1 MYIYIVNNVILWKL
15 IIRIVRK
22 GSKWKGIRKRCKY
35 YIVNRND
42 PTSRIEEE
50 YTGHKLYVNK
60 EMPYFDIRKAG
71 TDENPQEGWRHPGVF
86 RFFKRPQDVVL
97 QRQAI
102 TALTNEK
109 EEGQPIG
116 VDMQKEIRSYLGG
129 KKRGGKSLK
138 KRLKKNLSKGK
149 KKYSRK
155 TRKGKTKKRRK

>member
-1 MYIYIVNNVILWKL
+1 MTDSIEENYPGLLEGEVNENELKE
-15 IIRIVRK
+15 
-22 GSKWKGIRKRCKY
+22 GETY
-35 YIVNRND
+35 YIINRRESTTK
-42 PTSRIEEE
+42 PREEGK
-50 YTGHKLYVNK
+50 YKGHKMYVKK
-60 EMPYFDIRKAG
+60 EMPYFEIRKAG
-71 TDENPQEGWRHPGVF
+71 TDKNPHEGWRHPGVY

-129 KKRGGKSLK
+129 KKRRGKSLK
-138 KRLKKNLSKGK
+138 KSLKNNLSKGK

>member
-1 MYIYIVNNVILWKL
+1 MTDSIEENYPGLLEGEVNENELKE
-15 IIRIVRK
+15 
-22 GSKWKGIRKRCKY
+22 GETY
-35 YIVNRND
+35 YIINRTESTTK
-42 PTSRIEEE
+42 PRKEGK
-50 YTGHKLYVNK
+50 YKGHKMYVNK

-71 TDENPQEGWRHPGVF
+71 TDENPQEGWRHPRVF

-109 EEGQPIG
+109 KEGQPIG

-155 TRKGKTKKRRK
+155 IRKGKTKKRRK